1 MHPLELIDLLVVF
14 AIVIVLALLS
24 FQFHGK
30 WRRRIR
36 VATVC
41 CVLAYGIFYAVRPY
55 WVNQQ
60 VQEEKIVLEAYLKDR
75 YPTETI
81 TVRSIPY
88 GENGFESMN
97 PHTLFV
103 KFSTEPDAEY
113 TYLVSRDESIHQTS
127 HSSTID
133 SKFDFLHL
141 ED

>member
-14 AIVIVLALLS
+14 AIVVVLALLS

-36 VATVC
+36 IVTVC

-55 WVNQQ
+55 WVNHQ
-60 VQEEKIVLEAYLKDR
+60 VQEEKIVLEAYLKNR

-88 GENGFESMN
+88 GKDGFESMN
-97 PHTLFV
+97 SRTLFV
-103 KFSTEPDAEY
+103 TFSSEPDAEY
-113 TYLVSRDESIHQTS
+113 TYLVSSDESIHQTS